1 MSDVLSGRGVAG
13 SWISTVQGIM
23 GSRWQSHSCGVSLKP
38 SFVVLDLGQS
48 GCITLAQ
55 WFSAHKKITFQADI
69 LSQAV
74 RFPRMSIYQRI
85 RQSTNEV
92 YGFNVSVEQ
101 LRQVQQIADPN
112 QFWQDLR
119 RGGCRVIFLNR
130 RDMLRHAIATLKA
143 YSLNCRFDMA
153 SNEADTAP
161 RSQFTVDVAEL
172 LACLKYMD
180 NQRLE
185 AQAMLHEV
193 PHLPLTYEDDLMDPN
208 SHECTAKQLSEFLNI
223 PNIKPTSC
231 KLKLVH
237 QQLTDIIENHDEVCE
252 GIADSDY
259 AYLLTDSRYIMTV

>member
-1 MSDVLSGRGVAG
+1 MSDVLSGRGVVG
-13 SWISTVQGIM
+13 SWMSTVQSIM
-23 GSRWQSHSCGVSLKP
+23 GSRQLKP
-38 SFVVLDLGQS
+38 SFVVLDIGQS
-48 GCITLAQ
+48 GCITLAE
-55 WFSAHKKITFQADI
+55 WFNAHKKITFQEDI

-74 RFPRMSIYQRI
+74 RFPRMSVYQRV
-85 RQSTNEV
+85 RQSANET

-101 LRQVQQIADPN
+101 LRQVQRIADPN
-112 QFWQDLR
+112 QFLQDLR

-143 YSLNCRFDMA
+143 YSLNCRFDIA

-161 RSQFTVDVAEL
+161 RSPLKIDVAEL
-172 LACLKYMD
+172 LDCLSYMD

-193 PHLPLTYEDDLMDPN
+193 PCLSLTYEDDLMNPN
-208 SHECTAKQLSEFLNI
+208 SHEDTAKRLSEFLEISNI
-223 PNIKPTSC
+223 QPTSS

-237 QQLTDIIENHDEVCE
+237 QQLADIIENHDEVCE
-252 GIADSDY
+252 GIANSEY

>member
-13 SWISTVQGIM
+13 SWVSTVQSIM
-23 GSRWQSHSCGVSLKP
+23 GSRSHKP
-38 SFVVLDLGQS
+38 SFVLLDIGQS
-48 GCITLAQ
+48 GCITLAE
-55 WFSAHKKITFQADI
+55 WFSAHKEITFQEDI

-85 RQSTNEV
+85 RQSDNEV

-101 LRQVQQIADPN
+101 LRQVQRIADPN
-112 QFWQDLR
+112 QFLQDLR

-143 YSLNCRFDMA
+143 YSLNCRFDIA
-153 SNEADTAP
+153 SNAADTAP
-161 RSQFTVDVAEL
+161 RSQFKVDVTEL

-193 PHLPLTYEDDLMDPN
+193 PCLSLTYEDDLINPN
-208 SHECTAKQLSEFLNI
+208 SHEGTAKRLSEFLKI
-223 PNIKPTSC
+223 PNIQATSS

-237 QQLTDIIENHDEVCE
+237 QQLADIIENYDEVCK
-252 GIADSDY
+252 GIASSEY
-259 AYLLTDSRYIMTV
+259 AYLLTDNRYIMTI